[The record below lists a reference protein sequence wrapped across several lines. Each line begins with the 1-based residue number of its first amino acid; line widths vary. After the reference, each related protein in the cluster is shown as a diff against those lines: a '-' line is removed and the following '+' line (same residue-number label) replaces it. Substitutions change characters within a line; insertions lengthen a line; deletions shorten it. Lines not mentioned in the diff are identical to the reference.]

1 MIKGIDVSDY
11 QSATYSLTGVDF
23 VIVKATEGTSYVNPK
38 HSAQVKRA
46 RDNGRVV
53 GHYHFGRSGSTS
65 AQVDY
70 FLRHAAPAA
79 HDILALDWEDAS
91 VSCAAKD
98 AFLRALKAK
107 AGGRKVLLYC
117 NQNYWLNRDT
127 TSYAADGLW
136 IAQYGVSAG
145 HPGIQAKWVIH
156 QYTSS
161 PLDTNVA
168 AFGSREA
175 MAKWAGAPVAAP
187 ALPTVDLSNVIAA
200 AKRDPGLA
208 QGKTTHTADV
218 QRVEAALVAEK
229 LLDKK
234 WADGSFGTKTIAA
247 YAAWQRQLGYRG
259 SDADGIPGKTSLT
272 RLGSKR
278 WTVRA

>member
-1 MIKGIDVSDY
+1 MG
-11 QSATYSLTGVDF
+11 QGR
-23 VIVKATEGTSYVNPK
+23 
-38 HSAQVKRA
+38 QVPHRRA
-46 RDNGRVV
+46 RR
-53 GHYHFGRSGSTS
+53 RL
-65 AQVDY
+65 
-70 FLRHAAPAA
+70 FLRRGRRPLGDAPAGHLRRSAAPAA

-107 AGGRKVLLYC
+107 AGGRRVILYC

-175 MAKWAGAPVAAP
+175 MAKWAGAEPA

-208 QGKTTHTADV
+208 QGKTTHKADV

-234 WADGSFGTKTIAA
+234 WADGSFGTKTVAA
-247 YAAWQRQLGYRG
+247 YAAWQRKLGYRG
-259 SDADGIPGKTSLT
+259 SDADGIPGKASLT

-278 WTVRA
+278 WTVKA